1 MVIGIG
7 TDIVEIGRISD
18 VLNRQGDKFVER
30 ILTESEQE
38 QYQHSHQKAAFLAKR
53 FAAKEAVA
61 KALGTGIGHGVSF
74 QDMVITNDVKGAP
87 QISVSGGAAK
97 ILAKKEGSV
106 VLISIAD
113 ERDYAIAYAVLS
125 S

>member
-7 TDIVEIGRISD
+7 TDIVEIGKISD

-30 ILTESEQE
+30 ILTESAHA
-38 QYQHSHQKAAFLAKR
+38 QYQQSHQKATFLAKR

-87 QISVSGGAAK
+87 QISLSGGAAK